1 MRRWR
6 AVIRALARLRA
17 TGWIARCIDPY
28 VNNRFN
34 DIPSG
39 LDSARGQY
47 APVTDDAWAR
57 IIRYRPRHATPNQ
70 WAAVQPLV
78 VSVVTRMNP
87 RTPDVTRRLLNM
99 VGLFSVWVWARTGKA
114 PTVAD
119 YFTAPLI
126 ERFVAHGLVD
136 TTPARKWDVR
146 RQLATIA
153 EQCAGVRMSREL
165 APFGKGNGRIFTDDE
180 IARIVSWASTL
191 STEVKQRNACALVA
205 LAAGAGLR
213 THEITDLQVE
223 DIERTDE
230 GLMLI
235 SVRGDRARRVPV
247 RNVWIRLLGAALEG
261 RTEGPVITG
270 YRWPENPAQLV
281 QRFLT
286 ENAGSLR
293 PTVSTLR
300 RGYVVSL
307 LEAGIPEKVVNQ
319 VCGYP
324 AAHNFDFYEPYLRAE
339 RAEDYFARIAGIG
352 GTR

>member
-1 MRRWR
+1 M
-6 AVIRALARLRA
+6 VA
-17 TGWIARCIDPY
+17 TDWTWVCIELN
-28 VNNRFN
+28 VNRRFN
-34 DIPSG
+34 DIPSD
-39 LDSARGQY
+39 LEAIRAQCRTI
-47 APVTDDAWAR
+47 TDAAWLR
-57 IIRYRPRHATPNQ
+57 IIRYRPRHATSLQ
-70 WAAVQPLV
+70 WAAVQPFV
-78 VSVVTRMNP
+78 VDVVTRMNP

-99 VGLFSVWVWARTGKA
+99 VGQFSVWVWARTGKA
-114 PTVAD
+114 PTVAA
-119 YFTAPLI
+119 YFTEPLI
-126 ERFVAHGLVD
+126 ERFVAQGLVD

-153 EQCAGVRMSREL
+153 EQLAGVRMSREP

-191 STEVKQRNACALVA
+191 PTEVKQRNACALVA

-213 THEITDLQVE
+213 THEITGLQVE

-235 SVRGDRARRVPV
+235 SVRGNRARRVPV

-324 AAHNFDFYEPYLRAE
+324 AAHNFDSYEPYLRAA
-339 RAEDYFARIAGIG
+339 RAEDYFARIAAIG